1 MKRGPLFPSLKSVGW
16 PMGEVHHSHGPQNK
30 GATAWKT
37 VLSGRVPMPSPCRL
51 GPCEVPCHGDFKCS
65 VPLSTPAHSGVPRGP
80 SMTLSFLW
88 IRLPLRVQS
97 LAWELSYMPRVWPK
111 AKQYKKDGP
120 EVRLLVPITRPPET
134 QDIYKSLHLPFFFF
148 FKQDLILIFLSFLKY
163 S

>member
-111 AKQYKKDGP
+111 AKQYKKGWAWSP
-120 EVRLLVPITRPPET
+120 TFGSHNTPTRNPGHLQIPP
-134 QDIYKSLHLPFFFF
+134 SSFFFF
-148 FKQDLILIFLSFLKY
+148 FLNRTSF
-163 S
+163 